1 MKTAAFLCSKAT
13 VYAKTLGVYGEKP
26 HICGK
31 KGFGRQKQHRDT
43 ASATVL
49 KPVQQHRLKM
59 FAFDGSEE
67 RLPEVKNVL
76 GEYFR
81 KKADACLDA
90 LWDSGFLIRNGLTS
104 CAAGTC
110 TIKVNGLEEAAPQ

>member
-1 MKTAAFLCSKAT
+1 
-13 VYAKTLGVYGEKP
+13 
-26 HICGK
+26 
-31 KGFGRQKQHRDT
+31 
-43 ASATVL
+43 
-49 KPVQQHRLKM
+49 M